1 MKYNFTR
8 LRNSI
13 ESSIQQMGKPKKER
27 SDAVRQYVGVHYGDD
42 GAPKTVPTN
51 FIELA
56 VTIYARRLAA
66 RAPRVMVNTG
76 IQSLIPA
83 ARDMEI
89 ALNQIPDEIFMGRT
103 LRRAVI
109 EAIFSMGIVKTGICT
124 TAHTILGHKYGE
136 SFADV
141 VTLDNYF
148 LDMAAKKMEAVKYE
162 GNDYWLP
169 LDVVRDMAGSSK
181 IEADGHMDVG
191 EDGRAGV
198 EGISTSESVEDYIP
212 QVRTR
217 DVWLPDTGQLVTYGV
232 KSGEQ
237 FSDPVDWDGPGD
249 GPYHK
254 LTYSDVPGNLL
265 PLAPVALLMDLH
277 ELSNLLFRK
286 LGNQADAKKTVA
298 AFQGG
303 NEESVLALQ
312 KAADGGGMVY
322 SGAKPEDITVGGID
336 QATLAFYLQ
345 CKDIFSYLAGNLDS
359 LGGLAP
365 MTDTVGQ
372 DEMLS
377 AAANGRIDY
386 MEDQTVDFAK
396 AIFKDLAWFEWT
408 DPVRQRAIEKPVKG
422 TDIVLHRVWSQ
433 ETRSGDFL
441 DYNLSIDAY
450 SMKNDTPSIR
460 LQKIGQIFERYI
472 VPLLPMIEQQGGQID
487 VNELLTLI
495 GRLSNLPELASLV
508 KFQGQE
514 QDRQQPSGNPQPA
527 FAPANTTRTYKRVNV
542 PGASRSGKDQ
552 VLSQLLLG
560 GKPQKDE
567 VNSLSRNAM

>member
-1 MKYNFTR
+1 MKFDFVRLYN
-8 LRNSI
+8 SV
-13 ESSIQQMGKPKKER
+13 ESSIQQIGKPRKER
-27 SDAVRQYVGVHYGDD
+27 NDALRQYVGMHYADD
-42 GAPKTVPTN
+42 GAPKVVPTN
-51 FIELA
+51 FLELA

-66 RAPRVMVNTG
+66 RAPRVIVNTG
-76 IQSLIPA
+76 IQSLLPA

-89 ALNQIPDEIFMGRT
+89 ALNQIPDEIFLGRT

-109 EAIFSMGIVKTGICT
+109 EAIFGIGIIKTGICT
-124 TAHTILGHKYGE
+124 TGHTVLGHKYGE

-148 LDMAAKKMEAVKYE
+148 LDMAAKKMEAIKYE

-169 LDVVRDMAGSSK
+169 LDAVRDMAGSSK
-181 IEADGHMDVG
+181 IEADSHMDTG
-191 EDGRAGV
+191 DDGQDRAESIG
-198 EGISTSESVEDYIP
+198 TSEAVEDYIP
-212 QVRTR
+212 QVLTR
-217 DVWLPDTGQLVTYGV
+217 DVWLPDTGQIVTYGV
-232 KSGEQ
+232 KSKKQ
-237 FSDPVDWDGPGD
+237 FSDPIDWDGPGD

-265 PLAPVALLMDLH
+265 PLAPVALLIDLH
-277 ELSNLLFRK
+277 ELANNLFRK

-303 NEESVLALQ
+303 NEASVMALQ
-312 KAADGGGMVY
+312 KAADGGGIVY

-336 QATLAFYLQ
+336 QATLAFFLQ
-345 CKDIFSYLAGNLDS
+345 IKGIFSYLAGNLDS

-365 MTDTVGQ
+365 QTDTVGQ

-408 DPVRQRAIEKPVKG
+408 DPVRQRAIEKPIEG

-441 DYNLSIDAY
+441 DYNLDIDAY

-460 LQKIGQIFERYI
+460 LQKIGQIFEQYI
-472 VPLLPMIEQQGGQID
+472 VPLLPMIEKQGGQID

-495 GRLSNLPELASLV
+495 GRLSNLPELATLI
-508 KFQGQE
+508 KFQE
-514 QDRQQPSGNPQPA
+514 QDQSQQQPLGNPQPA

-542 PGASRSGKDQ
+542 PGASQAGKDD
-552 VLSQLLLG
+552 VMSRLLMG
-560 GKPQKDE
+560 GNVQKDE
-567 VNSLSRNAM
+567 ANSLGRSVS